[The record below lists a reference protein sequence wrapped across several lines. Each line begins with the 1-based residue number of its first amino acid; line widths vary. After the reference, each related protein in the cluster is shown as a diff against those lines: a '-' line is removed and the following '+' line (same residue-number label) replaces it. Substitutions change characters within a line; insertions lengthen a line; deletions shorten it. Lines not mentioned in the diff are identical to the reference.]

1 MEKVLNQE
9 EIDAMVRAA
18 RGGGSTASGSGPQV
32 KPWDVRQAGQIGR
45 EQLRSLSVLHEGFAR
60 NLTHSLGAY
69 LRVVFEAA
77 LVSAEHLVYR
87 EFLQRIPETTYL
99 ASCRLEPMGVMA
111 VLQLDLSVAFPIVDL
126 LLGGEGR
133 SGTLVREIT
142 EIEEGILESIVRII
156 CRELQTAWQSLSL
169 EFCFDQKQQLGQVQR
184 LMPPEEKTLSLSFEI
199 TMPDTRGTLNLAVP
213 AVVSNAFLRKISVDW
228 AYQKPRGPAH
238 SKDQIKQRLMDCP
251 FDLELAVMD
260 MRVPAKVLAQLS
272 PGDVLTM
279 RRPANTPA
287 TLVAGELEMFSAR
300 IVRYGKARAGQL
312 IERRLPPAPRKE
324 GRS

>member
-18 RGGGSTASGSGPQV
+18 RGGEGAASANAPSV
-32 KPWDVRQAGQIGR
+32 KAWNVRQAGQIGR
-45 EQLRSLSVLHEGFAR
+45 EQLRSLSVLHELFAR
-60 NLTHSLGAY
+60 NLTHSLGAF
-69 LRVVFEAA
+69 LRVVFEAT

-87 EFLQRIPETTYL
+87 EFLQRIPETTYI
-99 ASCRLEPMGVMA
+99 ASCKLEPMGVMA
-111 VLQLDLSVAFPIVDL
+111 VLQLDLSVAFPMVDL

-133 SGTLVREIT
+133 SGTLMREIT
-142 EIEEGILESIVRII
+142 EIEEGILENIVRII
-156 CRELQTAWQSLSL
+156 CRELQTAWQSLAL
-169 EFCFDQKQQLGQVQR
+169 EFCFDQKQQLAQVQR

-238 SKDQIKQRLMDCP
+238 SKEQLKQRLLDCP
-251 FDLELAVMD
+251 FDLELGVMD
-260 MRVPAKVLAQLS
+260 MRVPAKVLAQMS

-279 RRPANTPA
+279 KRPANSPA
-287 TLVAGELEMFSAR
+287 TLIAGSLEMFSAR

-312 IERRLPPAPRKE
+312 LA
-324 GRS
+324 RSLSSRTPKKGKS